1 MIIDL
6 FYHRTRT
13 VIVVTNVKEETFGM
27 IIGVIRVRLIIMVIF
42 VPKKEKLVQDGI
54 LAIMAQLIHI
64 TMLAA
69 MQLVLVELVD
79 LVV

>member
-69 MQLVLVELVD
+69 TQLVLVELVD

>member
-6 FYHRTRT
+6 FYHRTRI

-69 MQLVLVELVD
+69 TQLVLVELVD
-79 LVV
+79 LV

>member
-1 MIIDL
+1 
-6 FYHRTRT
+6 
-13 VIVVTNVKEETFGM
+13 M

-64 TMLAA
+64 TMLAVTH
-69 MQLVLVELVD
+69 LVLVERVD
-79 LVV
+79 LV

>member
-13 VIVVTNVKEETFGM
+13 VVVVTNVKQETFGV

-69 MQLVLVELVD
+69 TQLVLVELVD
-79 LVV
+79 LV

>member
-1 MIIDL
+1 MII
-6 FYHRTRT
+6 
-13 VIVVTNVKEETFGM
+13 VTNVKKETFGM
-27 IIGVIRVRLIIMVIF
+27 IIGVILVKLIIMVIF

-69 MQLVLVELVD
+69 MHLVLVELVD
-79 LVV
+79 LV

>member
-69 MQLVLVELVD
+69 TQLVLVELVD
-79 LVV
+79 LV

>member
-13 VIVVTNVKEETFGM
+13 VIVVTNVKQETFGM

-69 MQLVLVELVD
+69 TQLVLVEHVD
-79 LVV
+79 LV

>member
-6 FYHRTRT
+6 FYHRTRI
-13 VIVVTNVKEETFGM
+13 VIVVTNVKEEPFGM

-69 MQLVLVELVD
+69 TQLVLVELVD
-79 LVV
+79 LV

>member
-1 MIIDL
+1 MII
-6 FYHRTRT
+6 
-13 VIVVTNVKEETFGM
+13 VTNVKQETFGM
-27 IIGVIRVRLIIMVIF
+27 IIGVILVKLIIMVIF

-69 MQLVLVELVD
+69 MHLVLVELVD
-79 LVV
+79 LV

>member
-69 MQLVLVELVD
+69 TQLVLVERVD
-79 LVV
+79 LV

>member
-64 TMLAA
+64 TMLAVTH
-69 MQLVLVELVD
+69 LVLVERVD
-79 LVV
+79 LV